1 MMATSVKTV
10 PTPNFSAIAEAL
22 GAGNPEQ
29 FLFAFSMLYVI
40 VTALTIVVYNL
51 GFARKLPILKAVI
64 VYIALLFGSIFITL
78 LALRLPVVES
88 LAIAIAVLGA
98 YKYRMWKE
106 KKQSS
111 QEISS

>member
-1 MMATSVKTV
+1 MGTTEQPIV
-10 PTPNFSAIAEAL
+10 TPNFSTLAEVL

-40 VTALTIVVYNL
+40 VVALTIIVYNL
-51 GFARKLPILKAVI
+51 GFARKLPILKSAV

-88 LAIAIAVLGA
+88 LVIAALVLGA
-98 YKYRMWKE
+98 YKYRLYKE
-106 KKQSS
+106 KRESAM
-111 QEISS
+111 